1 MDKMSF
7 PGVGVSWSAGI
18 NKSRLWHLALEEIPH

>member
-1 MDKMSF
+1 MDKTSF
-7 PGVGVSWSAGI
+7 SRVGVGWSAGI

>member
-1 MDKMSF
+1 MDKMLFSD
-7 PGVGVSWSAGI
+7 VRVSRSAGI